1 MLKLK
6 GLMLVLSVLL
16 CVSCRKV
23 VSDDKILIYKVT
35 PDSLFKSSSNSNLFR
50 KSQELEMKGKYKEAL
65 NILLELEWI
74 EPENKLILGSIGGV
88 YIHLKQYNLSEKY
101 YKKAIEVDPYFFYN
115 WVNLSTLYISKKEFE
130 VAFETLM
137 NASHLEKTEEQNVLY
152 ILQQAIIKYHLGDCK
167 EVSELCDI
175 AVNLTDDQ
183 MLINEIK
190 KIYDISKKTCINK
203 N

>member
-1 MLKLK
+1 
-6 GLMLVLSVLL
+6 
-16 CVSCRKV
+16 
-23 VSDDKILIYKVT
+23 
-35 PDSLFKSSSNSNLFR
+35 LFR

-152 ILQQAIIKYHLGDCK
+152 ILQQAIIKYHLGD
-167 EVSELCDI
+167 
-175 AVNLTDDQ
+175 
-183 MLINEIK
+183 
-190 KIYDISKKTCINK
+190 
-203 N
+203 